1 MLHRLEAQGAQ
12 PTTEQLD
19 LFTTPVEEQAEATN
33 PTLTDDE
40 ADVLDEIKDMYLADK
55 TPLEVMQLVAQWQNE
70 LKDKKKD

>member
-40 ADVLDEIKDMYLADK
+40 ADVLDEIMDMYLADK